1 MVAPLRLVRQ
11 ARPSRAH
18 ADVHVHVHM
27 DTRVCMCM
35 YWAMAHTRVLIHS
48 ARCGRPLGP
57 AEGEVVFTRAF
68 EGCRVSL
75 DCTNATKCVGNI
87 SFSDEPER
95 ALA

>member
-1 MVAPLRLVRQ
+1 M
-11 ARPSRAH
+11 H
-18 ADVHVHVHM
+18 MHVHVHVHTHVHVHVHVLS
-27 DTRVCMCM
+27 DGAR
-35 YWAMAHTRVLIHS
+35 AALLHTTHAWHS
-48 ARCGRPLGP
+48 RCGRPLGP

-75 DCTNATKCVGNI
+75 DCTNASKCVGHI

>member
-1 MVAPLRLVRQ
+1 M
-11 ARPSRAH
+11 H
-18 ADVHVHVHM
+18 VHVHVLG
-27 DTRVCMCM
+27 DG
-35 YWAMAHTRVLIHS
+35 AHTALIHS

-87 SFSDEPER
+87 SFPDEPER